1 MISPMSQDPVESSQT
16 QDAKDLYQSQIKR
29 WRTFALLLGINL
41 IALFSFVIW
50 GIISIRDVSTDTNK
64 SVVILERATGPES
77 QANQAKVVD
86 DLVIR
91 IDCSVRTAISELLV
105 QLNTSVTIVT
115 DNCPDPTKDE

>member
-1 MISPMSQDPVESSQT
+1 MSQDPVESSQT